1 MLKEEWFETYF
12 NTKFAI
18 YMLFKVWNL
27 FPLFNIK
34 KYNHLRIVYIKFSGF
49 FIIFLPYSGSC

>member
-34 KYNHLRIVYIKFSGF
+34 NTTILEL
-49 FIIFLPYSGSC
+49 FI